1 MIAHLPRSP
10 LPSRVRQHIV
20 GAGDG
25 HLCLPATRPAQG
37 ASLLVRRP
45 MGVTVISGVQS
56 QPLG

>member
-37 ASLLVRRP
+37 ASPPVRRP
-45 MGVTVISGVQS
+45 ARMTVIGGVQS